1 MAAALRASEGGARVR
16 LVESGTLGGTC
27 VNVGCI
33 PSKIMIRAAHIAH
46 LRRHSPF
53 DDGIAAAQPIIR
65 RDRLLMQQQARVE
78 ELRYLKYE
86 KMLENNQAITL
97 VRGEARFT
105 GAHSLAVKL
114 AAAGGELEIGFDKAL
129 IATGASPTIPPVPG
143 LEGTP
148 YWTSDEAVASP
159 DIPARLIV
167 IGSSAVAVELAQAF
181 ARLGSKVTILA
192 RHTLFFHEDPLIG
205 EMLETAF
212 AAEGIEVKIFAQ
224 VHSVAFSPKKKRNKE
239 KRKRSGTSSSSR
251 LIAVNC
257 EARSCSWRRDAR
269 RTRRASISTGL
280 ES

>member
-1 MAAALRASEGGARVR
+1 
-16 LVESGTLGGTC
+16 
-27 VNVGCI
+27 
-33 PSKIMIRAAHIAH
+33 MIRAAHIAH

-53 DDGIAAAQPIIR
+53 DDGVAAAQPIIR
-65 RDRLLMQQQARVE
+65 RDRLLMQQQRRVE

-97 VRGEARFT
+97 IRGTARFT
-105 GAHSLAVKL
+105 GAHTLAVKL
-114 AAAGGELEIGFDKAL
+114 AAGGELEIGFDKAL

-192 RHTLFFHEDPLIG
+192 RH
-205 EMLETAF
+205 
-212 AAEGIEVKIFAQ
+212 
-224 VHSVAFSPKKKRNKE
+224 
-239 KRKRSGTSSSSR
+239 
-251 LIAVNC
+251 AV
-257 EARSCSWRRDAR
+257 
-269 RTRRASISTGL
+269 L
-280 ES
+280 P